1 MIRTSDLTFA
11 KNVLG
16 SWSKILQDG
25 KSPDDPHAY
34 NYEYQT
40 PQYQEGEIASVVA
53 YIFDFFNDPN
63 AGDYYLAL
71 ICFYEK
77 VGHEYRHK
85 VLYRYCYRPEDL
97 DEFKKMVGD
106 FASDQQMRLNQAMQF
121 ELDEDDPVP
130 DREDSYDQILQE
142 LNSGRIA
149 SRRKAH
155 DYYQSELDFDDI
167 KWYELEPGYDFD
179 DEEIDGERAVRGW
192 QPDVDVDA
200 ASLGTVYQLED
211 GRFEAVG
218 NDEFTRFEVLGYFDN
233 IEEAKQAV
241 IESME
246 ADGWLPEY
254 GDVADK
260 PSKHTGP
267 LPTRK
272 NSSVRKYADDRQKRI
287 TNRAI
292 AGKHSGDSDVSI
304 YMKKLKNCLAGY
316 WDDVQ
321 YLEDYYDGENTHEEI
336 IFLDDENGDTHSVE
350 LEFEYEDIED
360 GDPCFLVCP
369 FEEYMWAFE
378 VDSTLDP
385 LMDARSIT
393 KALNDEIRSL
403 N

>member
-77 VGHEYRHK
+77 VGREYKHK

-149 SRRKAH
+149 
-155 DYYQSELDFDDI
+155 
-167 KWYELEPGYDFD
+167 
-179 DEEIDGERAVRGW
+179 
-192 QPDVDVDA
+192 
-200 ASLGTVYQLED
+200 
-211 GRFEAVG
+211 
-218 NDEFTRFEVLGYFDN
+218 
-233 IEEAKQAV
+233 
-241 IESME
+241 
-246 ADGWLPEY
+246 
-254 GDVADK
+254 
-260 PSKHTGP
+260 
-267 LPTRK
+267 
-272 NSSVRKYADDRQKRI
+272 
-287 TNRAI
+287 NRAI

-321 YLEDYYDGENTHEEI
+321 YLEDYYDGTDTHEEI

-378 VDSTLDP
+378 VDATLDP